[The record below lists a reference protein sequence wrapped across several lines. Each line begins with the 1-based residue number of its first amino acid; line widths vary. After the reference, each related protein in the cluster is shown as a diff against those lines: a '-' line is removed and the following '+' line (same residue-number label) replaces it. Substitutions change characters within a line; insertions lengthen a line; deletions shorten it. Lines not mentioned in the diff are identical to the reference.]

1 VVDVGRDEQ
10 VVAARLA
17 SQMLTGPPGTSV
29 EGVVGRLLAVQ
40 AQDGRGA
47 RLSVRSRST
56 GLKAA
61 DVDRALSYDRSLIVS
76 WLNRG
81 TLHLVRTE
89 DYWWLHQLTAPRL
102 ARGSERRLRQ
112 LGVAPAQS
120 ARGVDMIIKTPA
132 EAGPQS
138 REQLRHLLQRLG
150 VPTDGQVMVHLLVIA
165 TATGAVVR
173 GPLAGTDQAFVSVPR
188 WIGAAPRAL
197 DSDEALARLAR
208 RYLAGHAPAGA
219 ADLAKWAGLPLG
231 DARKGLAAISDEVVP
246 VGPGLVAL
254 VGGPGLGAGTAG
266 IPVALPAPRLLGP
279 FDPLL
284 HGWASRGPFVGEHGS
299 VVTVN
304 GIFRPVALVGGRVV
318 ATWGLPGGRVTV
330 TPLEPLPARAR
341 RALALD
347 GADVLRFLGLRDL
360 PVAFS

>member
-1 VVDVGRDEQ
+1 MVDVGRDEQ
-10 VVAARLA
+10 VVVARLA
-17 SQMLTGPPGTSV
+17 SQMLAGLPGTSV

-102 ARGSERRLRQ
+102 ARGSETRLRQ

-120 ARGVDMIIKTPA
+120 ARGVDIIIKTLA
-132 EAGPQS
+132 EAGAQT

-150 VPTDGQVMVHLLVIA
+150 VPTDGQVIVHLLVVA

-173 GPLAGTDQAFVSVPR
+173 GPMAGADQAFVSVAH
-188 WIGAAPRAL
+188 WIGTAPRAL

-231 DARKGLAAISDEVVP
+231 DAHKGLAAIANEVV
-246 VGPGLVAL
+246 
-254 VGGPGLGAGTAG
+254 
-266 IPVALPAPRLLGP
+266 P

-284 HGWASRGPFVGEHGS
+284 HGWASRGPFVGKHAN

-330 TPLEPLPARAR
+330 SPLEPLPAFFRDVFEWPHVDAHGGWLIFR
-341 RALALD
+341 LPPAELGIHPTGD
-347 GADVLRFLGLRDL
+347 GAGPAAGPRTATR
-360 PVAFS
+360 SCT

>member
-1 VVDVGRDEQ
+1 MVDVGRDEQ

-120 ARGVDMIIKTPA
+120 ARGVDMIIKTLA

-138 REQLRHLLQRLG
+138 REQLRYLLQRLG

-165 TATGAVVR
+165 AATGAVVR

-197 DSDEALARLAR
+197 D
-208 RYLAGHAPAGA
+208 
-219 ADLAKWAGLPLG
+219 
-231 DARKGLAAISDEVVP
+231 SDEVVP